1 MRNGRG
7 SSEASDDI
15 PAHALRRSRPAPLPS
30 GATLC
35 LCTAEEI
42 SACIYEEPATLMTVV
57 TRFAPSPT
65 GMLHIGGAR
74 TALFNYLFARRHGGR
89 FLLRIEDT
97 DKARSTEEATA
108 AILEGMAWLGLGAD
122 EPPLM
127 QSTRDARHAEVANEM
142 LARGTA
148 FKCYATPEELQA
160 RRDLG
165 EEKRQ
170 AAKAGSLSEAERAA
184 LLDEANA
191 LLAPYRSPWRDGA
204 PAPSP
209 DAPFTVRLRAPDDGE
224 RVVEDAVQGSVK
236 IQASEIDDLIMLRAD
251 GSPTYMLA
259 VVVDDHDMNITHVI
273 RGDDHLRN
281 TFRQIPIYE
290 AMGWP
295 IPNFAHVSMIHGNDG
310 AKLSKRHGALSTL
323 AYREMGYLPEALNA
337 YLLRLGWSHGD
348 QEIFTREE
356 AVAAFDLDG
365 IGKAPARLD
374 LEKLGQINSHFM
386 RMADDDRLLRLL
398 RPILESESPLSDAEL
413 TRIKRALPHLKDRGT
428 TLAELASAFAFLK
441 VNRPLDLNKN
451 ARKALSAEG
460 LDRLAGLRDELR
472 LVSQWTSDRI
482 SETITS
488 YCATKDLSMGQVGQP
503 LRAALT
509 GGLPAPDIAPVL
521 EWLGQEEA
529 LGRIDD
535 QLAQAD
541 Q

>member
-1 MRNGRG
+1 MN
-7 SSEASDDI
+7 
-15 PAHALRRSRPAPLPS
+15 
-30 GATLC
+30 
-35 LCTAEEI
+35 
-42 SACIYEEPATLMTVV
+42 VV

-74 TALFNYLFARRHGGR
+74 TALFNYLFARHHEGQ

-97 DKARSTEEATA
+97 DRARSTDEATA
-108 AILEGMAWLGLGAD
+108 AIIEGMAWLGLDAD
-122 EPPLM
+122 APPLL
-127 QSTRDARHAEVANEM
+127 QSTREARHAEVAAEM

-148 FKCYATPEELQA
+148 FKCYATQEELQA

-165 EEKRQ
+165 EQRRKEAR
-170 AAKAGSLSEAERAA
+170 AEGLSDDDRAA
-184 LLDEANA
+184 LLAEANA

-209 DAPFTVRLRAPDDGE
+209 DAPYTVRLRAPDGGE
-224 RVVEDAVQGSVK
+224 MVVEDGVQGTVRV
-236 IQASEIDDLIMLRAD
+236 QASEIDDLIMLRAD
-251 GSPTYMLA
+251 GTPTYMLA
-259 VVVDDHDMNITHVI
+259 VVVDDHDMGITHVI

-290 AMGWP
+290 GMGWDVP
-295 IPNFAHVSMIHGNDG
+295 AFSHVPMIHGPDG

-323 AYREMGYLPEALNA
+323 AYRDMGYLPEALNA

-348 QEIFTREE
+348 QEIFTQDE
-356 AVAAFDLDG
+356 AIKVFDVSG
-365 IGKAPARLD
+365 IGKSPARLD
-374 LEKLGQINSHFM
+374 LDKLGTINSHFL
-386 RMADDDRLLRLL
+386 RQADDERLFGLL
-398 RPILESESPLSDAEL
+398 KPLLEASAPLDAQQVQ
-413 TRIKRALPHLKDRGT
+413 RVRAGLPHLKNRGA
-428 TLAELASAFAFLK
+428 TLPELAASFAFLTAQ
-441 VNRPLDLNKN
+441 RPINLNKN

-460 LDRLAGLRDELR
+460 LDRLRGLRDELQR
-472 LVSQWTSDRI
+472 ISQWTSDHV

-488 YCATKDLSMGQVGQP
+488 YCTAQDLSMGQIGQP

-521 EWLGQEEA
+521 EWLGRDEA

-535 QLAQAD
+535 QLVQAG